1 MEQLSLDQINRIDL
15 VDYLATLGIQ
25 PKKRKAH
32 FYYYCSPLPGHPASR
47 PTFIVNRRLNRWRE
61 TTTRQTGRLSDLA
74 INLYDCTIGELTAH
88 LRSALPPVSRNQSKT
103 SLIGQPNIIVEQT
116 QSIRSAF
123 LLQYLWERRISA
135 DVARRY
141 CLEAWYSREN
151 KLYHALAFRN
161 DAGGFELFD
170 RYRQYR
176 VPAAG
181 PTLLA
186 HHSRNV
192 AVFRHVLDMLSFATI
207 FPGPAGE
214 YPDFL
219 VCNAPVPFQAIRQI
233 IEPYSTAH
241 LFLPHDDTGILFSS
255 LATKSLPACKDHRS
269 LYDGYPTL
277 NHWICRI
284 GTAQGLHYSP

>member
-1 MEQLSLDQINRIDL
+1 MEQLSLDQINTIDL
-15 VDYLATLGIQ
+15 VDYLATIGIQ

-32 FYYYCSPLPGHPASR
+32 NHFYCSPLPGHPASR

-61 TTTRQTGRLSDLA
+61 TTTRQSGRVADLA
-74 INLYDCTIGELTAH
+74 INLYDCTIGELTAK
-88 LRSALPPVSRNQSKT
+88 LQAALPPVSRNQSET
-103 SLIGQPNIIVEQT
+103 CPSCQPKITIERT
-116 QSIRSAF
+116 HLIRSAH
-123 LLQYLWERRISA
+123 LLQFLWERRISA
-135 DVARRY
+135 DVTRQY
-141 CLEAWYSREN
+141 CMEAWYSREN

-181 PTLLA
+181 PTLIA

-207 FPGPAGE
+207 FPGPDGD

-219 VCNAPVPFQAIRQI
+219 VLNAPVPFQAIRQI
-233 IEPYSTAH
+233 IEPYRTIH
-241 LFLPHDDTGILFSS
+241 LFLPNDASAGVFSS
-255 LATKSLPACKDHRS
+255 QATSILPACKDHRP
-269 LYDGYPTL
+269 LYHGYPTL
-277 NHWICRI
+277 NNWIWRI
-284 GTAQGLHYSP
+284 GTAQGPHYSP